1 MLCKEHRYQYFSQ
14 IIEYTPA
21 LIQSPFQRLI
31 LLLSNKEPI
40 PLGKIG
46 SKPAVSTV
54 HSVVTISR
62 FLTIVIELECMSTI
76 KAEGGFSGL
85 GLLFCPGHWAF
96 GHH

>member
-1 MLCKEHRYQYFSQ
+1 MHTSSHSISFPE
-14 IIEYTPA
+14 TV
-21 LIQSPFQRLI
+21 I

-40 PLGKIG
+40 PQGKIG

-54 HSVVTISR
+54 HSVVNLSR
-62 FLTIVIELECMSTI
+62 FSTIVIELECMSTI
-76 KAEGGFSGL
+76 KAEGGFSGS